1 MWRHMDRMIAPMRS
15 QLRHGGITS
24 RDWFSLRLSKHRK
37 QLNFVFCVF
46 FFCLPVKSIEH
57 LNGDKYRKS
66 HCGRMRV
73 VKDVASD
80 ARRKRGRV
88 AIEVRREVLPRQLRA
103 RRVEHVPPSC
113 SKDSCRANVHY
124 KKRKE
129 KKRKLRR
136 KQTGAKLLHNYHRD
150 ELTTNDHVAG
160 KEPRGNNR
168 VVAPARRNFHNV
180 RVGFVEAECRSRKTI

>member
-1 MWRHMDRMIAPMRS
+1 MEAHGQDDSANEKPVAPRRHHE
-15 QLRHGGITS
+15 Q
-24 RDWFSLRLSKHRK
+24 RLVLA
-37 QLNFVFCVF
+37 QAVEAQETIEFCVLCF

-129 KKRKLRR
+129 KKRKE
-136 KQTGAKLLHNYHRD
+136 N
-150 ELTTNDHVAG
+150 
-160 KEPRGNNR
+160 
-168 VVAPARRNFHNV
+168 
-180 RVGFVEAECRSRKTI
+180 